1 VTIVGAHAN
10 GFPKELYE
18 PLWDEMLLRAKEN
31 GFRIRGICI
40 ADVSNQ
46 GASGILNENKMGDDP
61 SWDDHPRDLLHMI
74 NTFRDQ
80 MPRPLIGVGHS
91 MGGCHL
97 VNLSLIHPRLLS
109 TLVLMDPVI
118 QKFASN
124 PTGPSPAQASTYRRD
139 LWPSREAAAAT
150 FKKSKFYQTWDDRV
164 LQRWVT
170 HGLRELPSP
179 IYPDDSSKQGQDRQV
194 TLSTTKHQE
203 VFTFLRPNFI
213 GLRDGEKAIVDRS
226 THADLDPTG
235 PNVYPFYRPEPL
247 RTFHN
252 LPYLRPSV
260 LYIFGGKSPMSQLPH
275 RKEKMDSTG
284 TGVGGSGGTK
294 EGRVREVVLE
304 EIGHLVAMEAVE
316 ACADAATSWIGKEMG
331 RWRDEER
338 KFREEW
344 SKKGI
349 LEKQVVSEEWKR
361 MIGGPLRVKEV
372 KRDGK
377 L

>member
-1 VTIVGAHAN
+1 
-10 GFPKELYE
+10 
-18 PLWDEMLLRAKEN
+18 
-31 GFRIRGICI
+31 
-40 ADVSNQ
+40 
-46 GASGILNENKMGDDP
+46 
-61 SWDDHPRDLLHMI
+61 
-74 NTFRDQ
+74 
-80 MPRPLIGVGHS
+80 
-91 MGGCHL
+91 
-97 VNLSLIHPRLLS
+97 
-109 TLVLMDPVI
+109 
-118 QKFASN
+118 
-124 PTGPSPAQASTYRRD
+124 
-139 LWPSREAAAAT
+139 
-150 FKKSKFYQTWDDRV
+150 
-164 LQRWVT
+164 
-170 HGLRELPSP
+170 
-179 IYPDDSSKQGQDRQV
+179 
-194 TLSTTKHQE
+194 
-203 VFTFLRPNFI
+203 
-213 GLRDGEKAIVDRS
+213 
-226 THADLDPTG
+226 
-235 PNVYPFYRPEPL
+235 
-247 RTFHN
+247 
-252 LPYLRPSV
+252 
-260 LYIFGGKSPMSQLPH
+260 MSQLPH